1 MGGLRELDRVLR
13 GEATDRPALAR
24 DGLAVPVG
32 PLLRVSALLAAGY
45 GVCMGVYG
53 LAARAEPEV
62 RQLLADAVKVPALF
76 LLTLVV
82 TFPSLY
88 VFNALVGSRLGARE
102 LARLMAAAVAV
113 TVAVLAGL
121 GPIVAFFS
129 LTTTSYAFV
138 VLLNVAVFAVAG
150 GFGLAFLLRTLEK
163 LTARPAPTPAPA
175 AETELVPAGEDEAPA
190 APPTPP
196 PAPPAT
202 DVGVTAVFRV
212 WVVLFAVV
220 GAQMSWVLRPFIG
233 SPTEPFTWFR
243 PRESSFVE
251 AVLRS
256 FRALFAG

>member
-1 MGGLRELDRVLR
+1 MRGLRELDRVLR
-13 GEATDRPALAR
+13 GEATAGPALAR
-24 DGLAVPVG
+24 DGLSVPVG

-53 LAARAEPEV
+53 LCARAEPEV

-76 LLTLVV
+76 LLTLLV

-88 VFNALVGSRLGARE
+88 VFNALVGSRLGAGE
-102 LARLMAAAVAV
+102 LARLMAAAMGV

-150 GFGLAFLLRTLEK
+150 GFGLAFLLRTLQK
-163 LTARPAPTPAPA
+163 LTAPP
-175 AETELVPAGEDEAPA
+175 V
-190 APPTPP
+190 PTPP
-196 PAPPAT
+196 AEVVMVVEGEALPPPPPPPPAT
-202 DVGVTAVFRV
+202 DPGVTAVFRV
-212 WVVLFAVV
+212 WVVVFAVV

-256 FRALFAG
+256 FRALVAG